1 MDKKLVAQTFMEI
14 ADALENNSVIG
25 ERIKIGITNMGSEHG
40 ADNINRACDL
50 AKSDLFDIVI
60 IGEKYKDYECYECA
74 TEDEMY
80 KKMEELLD
88 NGTINACVTLHY
100 NFPLGV
106 STVGRV
112 ITPGFGK
119 EMFIANTTGMSSPD
133 RVEQMIRNAL
143 CGIIA
148 AKSCGVE
155 KPTVGIL
162 NVEGAKTVEKAL
174 KQLKENGFD
183 IEFAESARAD
193 GGIAMRGN
201 DLLMGTADVMVC
213 DSLTG
218 NLLMKMF
225 SSFNSG
231 GSYETLGYG
240 YGPGI
245 GEGFD
250 RNIFIISRASG
261 SPVIANALKYAY
273 DTCKHNIQA
282 INKEVYKVAKKAKL
296 TDVIPKKQAKQESSD
311 EVKMPAKELVEAT
324 VSGIDILEI
333 EDAVKALWKEN
344 IYAESGMGCTGPI
357 VQISDANKAK
367 AEEILRKNNF
377 IE

>member
-14 ADALENNSVIG
+14 ADALKNNSVIG

-40 ADNINRACDL
+40 ADTINRACDL
-50 AKSDLFDIVI
+50 AKSDLFDIII
-60 IGEKYKDYECYECA
+60 IGEKYKDFECYECA

-88 NGTINACVTLHY
+88 DGTIKACVTLHY

-119 EMFIANTTGMSSPD
+119 EMFIANTTGMSAPD
-133 RVEQMIRNAL
+133 RVEQMIRNAIS
-143 CGIIA
+143 GIIA
-148 AKSCGVE
+148 AKSCGIE

-162 NVEGAKTVEKAL
+162 NVEGVKTVEKAL

-201 DLLMGTADVMVC
+201 DLLMGSADVMVC

-245 GEGFD
+245 GEGFE
-250 RNIFIISRASG
+250 RNVFIISRASG

-273 DTCKHNIQA
+273 DTCKHNIQDVRNA
-282 INKEVYKVAKKAKL
+282 VYKAAKNAKL
-296 TDVIPKKQAKQESSD
+296 SDVIPKKQAKQESSE
-311 EVKMPAKELVEAT
+311 EVKMPEKELVEA
-324 VSGIDILEI
+324 SIAGIDILEI
-333 EDAVKALWKEN
+333 EDAVTALWKEN

-357 VQISDANKAK
+357 VLISGANKEK
-367 AEEILRKNNF
+367 AAEILRKNNF
-377 IE
+377 ID